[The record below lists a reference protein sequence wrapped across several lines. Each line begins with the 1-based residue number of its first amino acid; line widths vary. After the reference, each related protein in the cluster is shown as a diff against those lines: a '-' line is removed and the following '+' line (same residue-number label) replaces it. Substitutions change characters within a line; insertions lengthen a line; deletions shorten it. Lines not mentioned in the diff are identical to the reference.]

1 MAKSQLLMWDESQ
14 PLPKFSMS
22 SRLSCGDG
30 DEGSGCLKALVS
42 AVQNKLLKGAAART
56 CNYQLMFC
64 LQALEMNG
72 SFGAIT
78 GILALF
84 LVRTVKA
91 S

>member
-1 MAKSQLLMWDESQ
+1 M
-14 PLPKFSMS
+14 
-22 SRLSCGDG
+22 
-30 DEGSGCLKALVS
+30 
-42 AVQNKLLKGAAART
+42 

-64 LQALEMNG
+64 LQALEMSG
-72 SFGAIT
+72 SFGAII